1 VRFSRFS
8 LVGFGLVILTGPYS
22 YLALSQDYSDAE
34 IVGGSI
40 SLPAATRSNSNQE
53 LPNSDSSPVYKE
65 RDYIRFDQASKIE
78 DNFDPYIEI
87 DEKSKIFER
96 DVPGDLLGKLQL
108 LQEEVMRLNG
118 LLEQQAHNIR
128 VLEEKSLQRYIEIDR
143 RLSAVGSDTV
153 DSPKN
158 QTETVIFSDQNLVPE
173 QPGEGEAYKSAYGL
187 VKNKEFE
194 LAITAFQNFLKDFP
208 DGKFAPNAHFWLGEL
223 YLVLDPADPEASRQ
237 AFMLLV
243 SQFSQHVKVPDALY
257 KLGKI
262 QLMKGNRERSKYY
275 LNRVVSEY
283 SDSNKS
289 VVKLA
294 QDFIYKNNL

>member
-1 VRFSRFS
+1 M
-8 LVGFGLVILTGPYS
+8 ILTGPYS
-22 YLALSQDYSDAE
+22 YLAFSQDYSEPE
-34 IVGGSI
+34 IVGGSLSTPI
-40 SLPAATRSNSNQE
+40 TADSISNQK
-53 LPNSDSSPVYKE
+53 LSNSDSSPVHE
-65 RDYIRFDQASKIE
+65 GRDYVRFNQASKTKG
-78 DNFDPYIEI
+78 DFDPYTEM
-87 DEKSKIFER
+87 DDKSNILDR
-96 DVPGDLLGKLQL
+96 DAPGDLLGKLQL

-143 RLSAVGSDTV
+143 RLSAVDTDTI
-153 DSPKN
+153 DSPKR
-158 QTETVIFSDQNLVPE
+158 QTETVFFSDQNSVPE
-173 QPGEGEAYKSAYGL
+173 QPGEGEAYVSAYGL
-187 VKNKEFE
+187 VKNREFD
-194 LAITAFQNFLKDFP
+194 LAITAFQNFLKEFP

-275 LNRVVSEY
+275 LDRVISEY

-294 QDFIYKNNL
+294 QDFIFKNNL

>member
-1 VRFSRFS
+1 M
-8 LVGFGLVILTGPYS
+8 IITGPYS
-22 YLALSQDYSDAE
+22 HLALSQDYSDAE
-34 IVGGSI
+34 IESGSL
-40 SLPAATRSNSNQE
+40 SSSVATRSDSNQQ
-53 LPNSDSSPVYKE
+53 LSNSDSSPVYEE
-65 RDYIRFDQASKIE
+65 RDYVRFDQASKVE
-78 DNFDPYIEI
+78 DDFDPYIET
-87 DEKSKIFER
+87 DEKTKVFEG

-128 VLEEKSLQRYIEIDR
+128 VLEEKSLQRYIDIDR
-143 RLSAVGSDTV
+143 RLSAVDTDTS

-158 QTETVIFSDQNLVPE
+158 QTETVFFSDQNSIPE
-173 QPGEGEAYKSAYGL
+173 QPGEGEAYLSAYGL
-187 VKNKEFE
+187 VKNKKFE
-194 LAITAFQNFLKDFP
+194 LAITAFQNFLKEFP

-275 LNRVVSEY
+275 LNRVISEY

>member
-1 VRFSRFS
+1 MV
-8 LVGFGLVILTGPYS
+8 LTGSYS

-34 IVGGSI
+34 MVGGSLSI
-40 SLPAATRSNSNQE
+40 PVATRSNSNQK
-53 LPNSDSSPVYKE
+53 LSNSDSSPVYEE
-65 RDYIRFDQASKIE
+65 RDYVRFDQASKIE
-78 DNFDPYIEI
+78 DDFDPYIEI
-87 DEKSKIFER
+87 DEKSKMFEK
-96 DVPGDLLGKLQL
+96 DAPGDLLGKLQL
-108 LQEEVMRLNG
+108 LQREVMRLNG

-128 VLEEKSLQRYIEIDR
+128 VLEEKSLERYIEIDR
-143 RLSAVGSDTV
+143 RLSAVDTDGT
-153 DSPKN
+153 DSQKS
-158 QTETVIFSDQNLVPE
+158 QTETVFFSDQNSVPE
-173 QPGEGEAYKSAYGL
+173 QPGEGEAYISAYGL

-194 LAITAFQNFLKDFP
+194 LAITAFQNFLKEFP
-208 DGKFAPNAHFWLGEL
+208 GGKFAPNAHFWLGEL

-275 LNRVVSEY
+275 LDRVISEY

-289 VVKLA
+289 VAKLA
-294 QDFIYKNNL
+294 QDFIFKNNL

>member
-1 VRFSRFS
+1 MV
-8 LVGFGLVILTGPYS
+8 LTGPYS

-34 IVGGSI
+34 MVGGSLSI
-40 SLPAATRSNSNQE
+40 PVATRSNSNQK
-53 LPNSDSSPVYKE
+53 LSNSDSSPVYEE
-65 RDYIRFDQASKIE
+65 RDYVRFDQASKIE
-78 DNFDPYIEI
+78 DDFDPYIEI

-108 LQEEVMRLNG
+108 LQQEVMRLNG

-128 VLEEKSLQRYIEIDR
+128 VLEEKSLERYIEIDR
-143 RLSAVGSDTV
+143 RLSAVDTDGT
-153 DSPKN
+153 DSQKS
-158 QTETVIFSDQNLVPE
+158 QTETVFFSDQNSVPE
-173 QPGEGEAYKSAYGL
+173 QPGEGEAYISAYRL

-194 LAITAFQNFLKDFP
+194 LAITAFQNFLKEFP
-208 DGKFAPNAHFWLGEL
+208 GGKFAPNAHFWLGEL

-275 LNRVVSEY
+275 LNRVISEY

-294 QDFIYKNNL
+294 QDFIFKNNL

>member
-1 VRFSRFS
+1 MV
-8 LVGFGLVILTGPYS
+8 LTGPYS

-34 IVGGSI
+34 MVGDSLSI
-40 SLPAATRSNSNQE
+40 PVATRSNSNQK
-53 LPNSDSSPVYKE
+53 LSNSDSSPVYEE
-65 RDYIRFDQASKIE
+65 RDYVRFDQASKIE
-78 DNFDPYIEI
+78 DDFDPYIEI

-108 LQEEVMRLNG
+108 LQQEVMRLNG

-128 VLEEKSLQRYIEIDR
+128 VLEEKSLERYIEIDR
-143 RLSAVGSDTV
+143 RLSAVDTDGI
-153 DSPKN
+153 DSQKS
-158 QTETVIFSDQNLVPE
+158 QTETVFFSDQNSVPE
-173 QPGEGEAYKSAYGL
+173 QPGEGEAYISAYGL

-194 LAITAFQNFLKDFP
+194 LAITAFQNFLKEFP
-208 DGKFAPNAHFWLGEL
+208 GGKFAPNAHFWLGEL

-275 LNRVVSEY
+275 LNRVISEY

-294 QDFIYKNNL
+294 QDFIFKNNL

>member
-1 VRFSRFS
+1 MV
-8 LVGFGLVILTGPYS
+8 LTGPYS

-34 IVGGSI
+34 MVSGSLSI
-40 SLPAATRSNSNQE
+40 PVATRSNSNQK
-53 LPNSDSSPVYKE
+53 LSNSDSSPVYEE
-65 RDYIRFDQASKIE
+65 RDYVRFDQASKIE
-78 DNFDPYIEI
+78 DDFDPYIEI

-108 LQEEVMRLNG
+108 LQREVMRLNG

-128 VLEEKSLQRYIEIDR
+128 VLEEKSLERYIEIDR
-143 RLSAVGSDTV
+143 RLSAVDTDAT
-153 DSPKN
+153 DSQKS
-158 QTETVIFSDQNLVPE
+158 QTETVFFSDQNSVPE
-173 QPGEGEAYKSAYGL
+173 QPGEGEAYISAYGL

-194 LAITAFQNFLKDFP
+194 LAITAFQNFLKEFP
-208 DGKFAPNAHFWLGEL
+208 GGKFAPNAHFWLGEL

-275 LNRVVSEY
+275 LNRVISEY

>member
-1 VRFSRFS
+1 MV
-8 LVGFGLVILTGPYS
+8 LTGPYS

-34 IVGGSI
+34 MVSGSLSI
-40 SLPAATRSNSNQE
+40 PVATRSNSNQK
-53 LPNSDSSPVYKE
+53 LSNSDSSPVYEE
-65 RDYIRFDQASKIE
+65 RDYVRFDQASKIE
-78 DNFDPYIEI
+78 DDFDPYIEI

-108 LQEEVMRLNG
+108 LQREVMRLNG

-128 VLEEKSLQRYIEIDR
+128 VLEEKSLERYIEIDR
-143 RLSAVGSDTV
+143 RLSAVDTDAT
-153 DSPKN
+153 DSQKS
-158 QTETVIFSDQNLVPE
+158 QTETVFFSDQNSVPE
-173 QPGEGEAYKSAYGL
+173 QPGEGEAYISAYGL

-194 LAITAFQNFLKDFP
+194 LAITAFQNFLKEFP
-208 DGKFAPNAHFWLGEL
+208 GGKFAPNAHFWLGEL

-275 LNRVVSEY
+275 LNRVISEY

-294 QDFIYKNNL
+294 QDFIFKNNL

>member
-1 VRFSRFS
+1 MRSSRFS
-8 LVGFGLVILTGPYS
+8 LAGFGLVILTGPYC
-22 YLALSQDYSDAE
+22 YLALSEDYFDAE
-34 IVGGSI
+34 IVGGSL
-40 SLPAATRSNSNQE
+40 SPPLATRSNSNQK
-53 LPNSDSSPVYKE
+53 LSNSDSSPVYEE
-65 RDYIRFDQASKIE
+65 RDYVRFDQASKIE
-78 DNFDPYIEI
+78 DDFDPYIET

-108 LQEEVMRLNG
+108 LQQEVMRLNG

-143 RLSAVGSDTV
+143 RLSAAGTDTV

-158 QTETVIFSDQNLVPE
+158 QTETVFFPDQNSVPE
-173 QPGEGEAYKSAYGL
+173 QPGEGEAYISAYGL

-194 LAITAFQNFLKDFP
+194 LAITAFQNFLKEFP

-275 LNRVVSEY
+275 LNRVISEY

-294 QDFIYKNNL
+294 QDFIFKNNL

>member
-1 VRFSRFS
+1 M
-8 LVGFGLVILTGPYS
+8 IITGPYS
-22 YLALSQDYSDAE
+22 HLALSQDYSDAE
-34 IVGGSI
+34 IVSGSL
-40 SLPAATRSNSNQE
+40 SSSVATRSDSNQQ
-53 LPNSDSSPVYKE
+53 LSNSDSSPVYEE
-65 RDYIRFDQASKIE
+65 RDYVRFDQASKVE
-78 DNFDPYIEI
+78 DDFDPYIGT
-87 DEKSKIFER
+87 DEKTKVFEG

-128 VLEEKSLQRYIEIDR
+128 VLEEKSLQRYIDIDR
-143 RLSAVGSDTV
+143 RLSAVDTDTS

-158 QTETVIFSDQNLVPE
+158 QTETVFFSDQNSIPE
-173 QPGEGEAYKSAYGL
+173 QPAEGEAYLSAYGL
-187 VKNKEFE
+187 VKNKKFE
-194 LAITAFQNFLKDFP
+194 LAITAFQNFLKEFP

-275 LNRVVSEY
+275 LNRVISEY

-289 VVKLA
+289 VAKLA

>member
-1 VRFSRFS
+1 M
-8 LVGFGLVILTGPYS
+8 IITGPYS
-22 YLALSQDYSDAE
+22 HLALSQDYSDAE
-34 IVGGSI
+34 IVSGSL
-40 SLPAATRSNSNQE
+40 SSSVATRSDSNQQ
-53 LPNSDSSPVYKE
+53 LSNSDSSPVYEE
-65 RDYIRFDQASKIE
+65 RDYVRFDQASKVE
-78 DNFDPYIEI
+78 DDFDPYIET
-87 DEKSKIFER
+87 DEKTKVFEG

-128 VLEEKSLQRYIEIDR
+128 VLEEKSLQRYIDIDR
-143 RLSAVGSDTV
+143 RLSAVDTDTS

-158 QTETVIFSDQNLVPE
+158 QTETVFFSDQNSVPE
-173 QPGEGEAYKSAYGL
+173 QPAEGEAYLSAYGL
-187 VKNKEFE
+187 VKNQKFE
-194 LAITAFQNFLKDFP
+194 LAITAFQNFLKEFP

-275 LNRVVSEY
+275 LNRVISEY

>member
-1 VRFSRFS
+1 MV
-8 LVGFGLVILTGPYS
+8 LTGPHS

-34 IVGGSI
+34 MVGGSLSI
-40 SLPAATRSNSNQE
+40 PVATRSNSNQK
-53 LPNSDSSPVYKE
+53 LSNSDSSPVYEE
-65 RDYIRFDQASKIE
+65 RDYVRFDQASKIE
-78 DNFDPYIEI
+78 DDFDPYIEI

-108 LQEEVMRLNG
+108 LQQEVMRLNG

-128 VLEEKSLQRYIEIDR
+128 VLEEKSLERYIEIDR
-143 RLSAVGSDTV
+143 RLSAVDTDGI
-153 DSPKN
+153 DSQKS
-158 QTETVIFSDQNLVPE
+158 QTETVFFSDQNSVPE
-173 QPGEGEAYKSAYGL
+173 QPGEGEAYISAYRL

-194 LAITAFQNFLKDFP
+194 LAITAFQNFLKEFP
-208 DGKFAPNAHFWLGEL
+208 GGKFAPNAHFWLGEL

-275 LNRVVSEY
+275 LNRVISEY

-294 QDFIYKNNL
+294 QDFIFKNNL

>member
-8 LVGFGLVILTGPYS
+8 LAGFGLVIITGPYS
-22 YLALSQDYSDAE
+22 HLALSQDYSDAE
-34 IVGGSI
+34 IESGSL
-40 SLPAATRSNSNQE
+40 SSSVATRSDSNQQ
-53 LPNSDSSPVYKE
+53 LSNSDSSPVYEE
-65 RDYIRFDQASKIE
+65 RDYVRFDQASKVE
-78 DNFDPYIEI
+78 DDFDPYIET
-87 DEKSKIFER
+87 DEKTKVFEG

-128 VLEEKSLQRYIEIDR
+128 VLEEKSLQRYIDIDR
-143 RLSAVGSDTV
+143 RLSAVDTDTS

-158 QTETVIFSDQNLVPE
+158 QTETVFFSDQNSIPE
-173 QPGEGEAYKSAYGL
+173 QPGEGEAYLSAYGL
-187 VKNKEFE
+187 VKNKKFE
-194 LAITAFQNFLKDFP
+194 LAITAFQNFLKEFP

-275 LNRVVSEY
+275 LNRVISEY

>member
-1 VRFSRFS
+1 MV
-8 LVGFGLVILTGPYS
+8 LTGPYS

-34 IVGGSI
+34 MVGGSLSI
-40 SLPAATRSNSNQE
+40 PVATRSNSNQK
-53 LPNSDSSPVYKE
+53 LSNSDSSPVYEE
-65 RDYIRFDQASKIE
+65 RDYVRFDQASKIE
-78 DNFDPYIEI
+78 DDFDPYIEI

-108 LQEEVMRLNG
+108 LQREVMRLNG

-128 VLEEKSLQRYIEIDR
+128 VLEEKSLERYIEIDR
-143 RLSAVGSDTV
+143 RLSAVDTDGT
-153 DSPKN
+153 DSQKS
-158 QTETVIFSDQNLVPE
+158 QTETVFFSDQNSVPE
-173 QPGEGEAYKSAYGL
+173 QPGEGEAYISAYGL

-194 LAITAFQNFLKDFP
+194 LAITAFQNFLKEFP
-208 DGKFAPNAHFWLGEL
+208 GGKFAPNAHFWLGEL

-275 LNRVVSEY
+275 LDRVISDY

-289 VVKLA
+289 LVKLA
-294 QDFIYKNNL
+294 QDFIIKNNL

>member
-1 VRFSRFS
+1 MV
-8 LVGFGLVILTGPYS
+8 LTGPYS

-34 IVGGSI
+34 MVGDSLSI
-40 SLPAATRSNSNQE
+40 PVATRSNSNQK
-53 LPNSDSSPVYKE
+53 LSNSDSSPVYEE
-65 RDYIRFDQASKIE
+65 RDYVRFDQASKIE
-78 DNFDPYIEI
+78 DDFDPYIEI

-108 LQEEVMRLNG
+108 LQREVMRLNG

-128 VLEEKSLQRYIEIDR
+128 VLEEKSLERYIEIDR
-143 RLSAVGSDTV
+143 RLSAVDTDAT
-153 DSPKN
+153 DSQKS
-158 QTETVIFSDQNLVPE
+158 QTETVFFSDQNSVPE
-173 QPGEGEAYKSAYGL
+173 QPGEGEAYISAYGL

-194 LAITAFQNFLKDFP
+194 LAITAFQNFLKEFP
-208 DGKFAPNAHFWLGEL
+208 GGKFAPNAHFWLGEL

-275 LNRVVSEY
+275 LNRVISEY

-294 QDFIYKNNL
+294 QDFIFKNNL

>member
-1 VRFSRFS
+1 M
-8 LVGFGLVILTGPYS
+8 ILTGPYS
-22 YLALSQDYSDAE
+22 YLAFSQDYSDAE
-34 IVGGSI
+34 IVGGSLSTPDTADSI
-40 SLPAATRSNSNQE
+40 SNQK
-53 LPNSDSSPVYKE
+53 LSNSDSSPVHE
-65 RDYIRFDQASKIE
+65 GRDYVRFNQASKTKG
-78 DNFDPYIEI
+78 DFDPYTEM
-87 DEKSKIFER
+87 DDKSNIFDR
-96 DVPGDLLGKLQL
+96 DAPGDLLGKLQL

-143 RLSAVGSDTV
+143 RLSAVDTDTI
-153 DSPKN
+153 DSPKR
-158 QTETVIFSDQNLVPE
+158 QTETVFFSDQNSAPE
-173 QPGEGEAYKSAYGL
+173 QPGEGEAYVSAYGL

-194 LAITAFQNFLKDFP
+194 LAITAFQSFLKEFP

-243 SQFSQHVKVPDALY
+243 SQFSQHAKVPDALY

-275 LNRVVSEY
+275 LDRVISEY

-294 QDFIYKNNL
+294 QDFIFKNNL

>member
-1 VRFSRFS
+1 M
-8 LVGFGLVILTGPYS
+8 ILTCPFS
-22 YLALSQDYSDAE
+22 YFAFSQDYSDAE
-34 IVGGSI
+34 IVEGSLSTPVTADSI
-40 SLPAATRSNSNQE
+40 SNQK
-53 LPNSDSSPVYKE
+53 LSNSDSKPVHQG
-65 RDYIRFDQASKIE
+65 RDYVRFNQASKTKG
-78 DNFDPYIEI
+78 DFDPYSEM
-87 DEKSKIFER
+87 DDKSNILDR

-108 LQEEVMRLNG
+108 LKEEVMRLNG

-143 RLSAVGSDTV
+143 RLSAVDTDTI
-153 DSPKN
+153 DSPKR
-158 QTETVIFSDQNLVPE
+158 QTETVFFSDQNSVPE
-173 QPGEGEAYKSAYGL
+173 QPGEGEAYISAYGL

-194 LAITAFQNFLKDFP
+194 LAITAFQNFLNEFP

-243 SQFSQHVKVPDALY
+243 SQFSQHVKVPNALY

-275 LNRVVSEY
+275 LDRVISEY

-294 QDFIYKNNL
+294 QDFIFKNNL

>member
-1 VRFSRFS
+1 M
-8 LVGFGLVILTGPYS
+8 ILTGPYS
-22 YLALSQDYSDAE
+22 HLAFSQDYSDAE
-34 IVGGSI
+34 IVGGSLST
-40 SLPAATRSNSNQE
+40 SLTADPTSNQKF
-53 LPNSDSSPVYKE
+53 SDSDSKPVHE
-65 RDYIRFDQASKIE
+65 GRDYVRFDQASKTKGG
-78 DNFDPYIEI
+78 FDPYLEI
-87 DEKSKIFER
+87 DEKSNIVER

-143 RLSAVGSDTV
+143 RLSAVDTDTI
-153 DSPKN
+153 DSPKR
-158 QTETVIFSDQNLVPE
+158 QTETVFFSDKNSVPE
-173 QPGEGEAYKSAYGL
+173 LPGEGDAYTSAYGL

-194 LAITAFQNFLKDFP
+194 LAITAFQSFLKEFP

-243 SQFSQHVKVPDALY
+243 SQFSQHAKVPDALY

-275 LNRVVSEY
+275 LNRVISEY

-294 QDFIYKNNL
+294 QDFIFKNNL

>member
-1 VRFSRFS
+1 M
-8 LVGFGLVILTGPYS
+8 IITGPYS
-22 YLALSQDYSDAE
+22 HLALSQDYSDAE
-34 IVGGSI
+34 IVSGSL
-40 SLPAATRSNSNQE
+40 LPPVATRLDSNQK
-53 LPNSDSSPVYKE
+53 LSNSDSSPVYEE
-65 RDYIRFDQASKIE
+65 RDYVRFDQASKIE
-78 DNFDPYIEI
+78 DNFDPYIET
-87 DEKSKIFER
+87 DEKAKGFER

-128 VLEEKSLQRYIEIDR
+128 VLEEKSLQRYIDIDR
-143 RLSAVGSDTV
+143 RLSAVDTDTS

-158 QTETVIFSDQNLVPE
+158 QTETVFFSDQNSIPE
-173 QPGEGEAYKSAYGL
+173 QPGEGEAYLSAYGL

-194 LAITAFQNFLKDFP
+194 LAITAFQNFLEEFP

-275 LNRVVSEY
+275 LNRVISEY

>member
-1 VRFSRFS
+1 MV
-8 LVGFGLVILTGPYS
+8 LTGPHS

-34 IVGGSI
+34 MVGGSLSI
-40 SLPAATRSNSNQE
+40 PVATRSNSNQK
-53 LPNSDSSPVYKE
+53 LSNSDSSPVYEE
-65 RDYIRFDQASKIE
+65 RDYVRFDQASKIE
-78 DNFDPYIEI
+78 DDFDPYIEI

-108 LQEEVMRLNG
+108 LQQEVMRLNG

-128 VLEEKSLQRYIEIDR
+128 VLEEKSLERYIEIDR
-143 RLSAVGSDTV
+143 RLSAVDTDGT
-153 DSPKN
+153 DSQKS
-158 QTETVIFSDQNLVPE
+158 QTETVFFSDQNSVPE
-173 QPGEGEAYKSAYGL
+173 QPGEGEAYISAYRL

-194 LAITAFQNFLKDFP
+194 LAITAFQNFLKEFP
-208 DGKFAPNAHFWLGEL
+208 GGKFAPNAHFWLGEL

-275 LNRVVSEY
+275 LNRVISEY

-294 QDFIYKNNL
+294 QDFIFKNNL

>member
-1 VRFSRFS
+1 MV
-8 LVGFGLVILTGPYS
+8 LIGPYS

-34 IVGGSI
+34 MVGGSLSI
-40 SLPAATRSNSNQE
+40 PVATRSNSNQK
-53 LPNSDSSPVYKE
+53 LSNSDSSPVYEE
-65 RDYIRFDQASKIE
+65 RDYVRFDQASKVE
-78 DNFDPYIEI
+78 DDFDPYIET
-87 DEKSKIFER
+87 DEKTKVFEG

-128 VLEEKSLQRYIEIDR
+128 VLEEKSLERYIEIDR
-143 RLSAVGSDTV
+143 RLSAVDNDGT
-153 DSPKN
+153 DSQKS
-158 QTETVIFSDQNLVPE
+158 QTETVFFSDQNSVPE
-173 QPGEGEAYKSAYGL
+173 QPGEGEAYISAYGL

-194 LAITAFQNFLKDFP
+194 LAITAFQNFLKEFP
-208 DGKFAPNAHFWLGEL
+208 VGKFAPNAHFWLGEL

-275 LNRVVSEY
+275 LNRVISEY

-294 QDFIYKNNL
+294 QDFIFKNNL

>member
-1 VRFSRFS
+1 MV
-8 LVGFGLVILTGPYS
+8 LTGPYS

-34 IVGGSI
+34 MMGGSLSI
-40 SLPAATRSNSNQE
+40 PVATRSNSNQK
-53 LPNSDSSPVYKE
+53 LSNSDSSPVYEE
-65 RDYIRFDQASKIE
+65 RDYVRFDQASKIE
-78 DNFDPYIEI
+78 DDFDPYIEI

-108 LQEEVMRLNG
+108 LQQEVMRLNG

-128 VLEEKSLQRYIEIDR
+128 VLEEKSLQRYIELDR
-143 RLSAVGSDTV
+143 RLSAVDTDTI

-158 QTETVIFSDQNLVPE
+158 QTERVFFSDQNSVPE
-173 QPGEGEAYKSAYGL
+173 QPGEGEAYISAYGL

-275 LNRVVSEY
+275 LDRVISDY

-289 VVKLA
+289 LVKLA
-294 QDFIYKNNL
+294 QDFIIKNNL